1 MKSRFDKALAEHTPE
16 PGTRLEVF
24 KRTYYLLPQAEQEQI
39 AEICLRIGEQC
50 FRMGP
55 ISALEL
61 VGELVGELG
70 IFLVLKSQHPLAVPL
85 K

>member
-61 VGELVGELG
+61 VGELG